1 MCLSISELSL
11 DRTSTEVS
19 GPSPPKHSSAR
30 YPGVVDHI
38 LSLCAGEDGGN
49 NQPTLADNTTAG
61 PHIYQAPEK
70 KALVGLGNETSCGRF
85 S

>member
-11 DRTSTEVS
+11 NRTSTEVS

-30 YPGVVDHI
+30 YPGVVDLFRPHI
-38 LSLCAGEDGGN
+38 ELMCSEHGGN

-70 KALVGLGNETSCGRF
+70 KALLYK
-85 S
+85 